1 MKTFYLVFSFFI
13 FFAQNNVFAAGATVI
28 DEFGCYISPSDS
40 GLPIGLYTTDS
51 HAVVTPSGNTI
62 LKCHF
67 EIPEDFKP
75 SSTMTHTG
83 FPCGTYL
90 GVTLDSH
97 SVTTRGG
104 KVMLDCKIV
113 GN

>member
-1 MKTFYLVFSFFI
+1 MKKIYLFLTLAILS
-13 FFAQNNVFAAGATVI
+13 QGTVFAAGATVV
-28 DEFGCYISPSDS
+28 DEFGCYISPLDS
-40 GLPIGLYTTDS
+40 GLPIGLYTTNS

-67 EIPEDFKP
+67 DIPDDFRP
-75 SSTMTHTG
+75 SSTMRHSG
-83 FPCGTYL
+83 FPCSTYM
-90 GVTLDSH
+90 GVTVDSR